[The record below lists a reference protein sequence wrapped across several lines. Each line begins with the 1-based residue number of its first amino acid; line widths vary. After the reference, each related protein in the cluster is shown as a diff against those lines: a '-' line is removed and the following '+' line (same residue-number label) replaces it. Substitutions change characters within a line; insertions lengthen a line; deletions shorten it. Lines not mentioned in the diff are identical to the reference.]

1 MKTPIELILDDDWEM
16 GSLWYHLLF
25 NHKIKDIAPFRDVWA
40 CRWACT
46 RRGTERPAS
55 RVSTCSWSTKTTL
68 IESFAKNR
76 HANHHDH
83 SDNIDLAD
91 LVLDTEHILD
101 DLDIYTERELDSMN
115 VDEKV
120 CLKKYDIDAFQ
131 AENVHRCSL
140 GSTPMIGIWTS
151 TWMDSNW

>member
-1 MKTPIELILDDDWEM
+1 MID
-16 GSLWYHLLF
+16 
-25 NHKIKDIAPFRDVWA
+25 
-40 CRWACT
+40 
-46 RRGTERPAS
+46 
-55 RVSTCSWSTKTTL
+55 
-68 IESFAKNR
+68 SFVNR
-76 HANHHDH
+76 HSNHHDH

-120 CLKKYDIDAFQ
+120 CLRNLDINVYL